1 MPEDVGDLEAKLRIV
16 LDDSFR
22 AEIRSS
28 LTREFAALGDRI
40 DKTLGR
46 AIGGAVGSGLRD
58 ARKQMRVFGGDIAK
72 PLADAARDVRIADPL
87 QVQAGEIHTVV
98 QRIIVDFTELASAVR
113 DRSQATRE
121 YLDGIL
127 EAQAN
132 RPNIEADIQA
142 QRRQTRILEDALRQQ
157 TATVRTA
164 ATAQQQSEFRQT
176 AAARAAATE
185 RIGIARAEG
194 AERVAAARA
203 AGAEVRQT
211 ELRLS
216 RELTDARNEGA
227 KTRLQTVEQQARNR
241 EASKAAQLEVLAE
254 RRKNDAL
261 KAEDKR
267 RLAQVELVNSQ
278 IRIREQAAQQ
288 RSLARTQQFYRLTG
302 DAARRAGNV
311 ALSAA
316 GTIAGRLLP
325 LERRANNDRV
335 DDYRRASD
343 RIAAA
348 ERSGADRSVSTLRA
362 AFTRRHAEELAGYR
376 RSETLATE
384 AQARFSRG
392 VLGTATGNG
401 PLTGILPITAG
412 VGLTAGLV
420 KGLDVANDFTTALA
434 VLREASGATA
444 EQMDRAR
451 EVAVQLGND
460 MTLPGV
466 SAADAANAM
475 RILVTSGIDVER
487 SINGVSKA
495 VLQLSRATK
504 VDAEEA
510 ARAEAAAVNVFRL
523 TGQEAL
529 RAADG
534 LALAKIQSGA
544 SLAELSDALQ
554 QSALQFNATFRG
566 VTSGI
571 DNFAQLNA
579 TLAVF
584 AKNGLRGSDA
594 GTSLKTALQAMTGRS
609 KQAQRELDNVA
620 HNAGV
625 TGTVLFDAQGR
636 TRKFSEAIYILKAG
650 LAGLN
655 DQERAKSIQQIFG
668 SDASRAATLIIDNA
682 EAIAKVTAETIKGGT
697 AARLAAAEN
706 AGWRGGLEAL
716 NSTLETLALDG
727 LGGKLQGAV
736 RATLVGFSTLLTN
749 LAQGSGVWAVTR
761 AGLVGVAGGLA
772 AIIAAKGAV
781 EVLGLLRVG
790 LRSLSSPAGIAGL
803 AIVGLGGALG
813 VLVSKSP
820 QARESLSRLRA
831 TASDFISSVGD
842 RLSGV
847 FGAVAGGAERLG
859 GVVLPALEDALGAVA
874 GFAERNLGPALSRV
888 GGFIEGLGERIAGA
902 VSSIAKGFAGSRAPG
917 FFVALGRAAA
927 TATRYVVATLTVVRD
942 LVAEG
947 YRGVTGGGGL
957 IGFLRGVGE
966 TAADVVTLVRQLGSN
981 ISDAVTGGGSIGDR
995 LGRVFSG
1002 IGPIVNDVLGGIPE
1016 RLGHLVRTGIIDPV
1030 KAEFNRFFGT
1040 GAPWYVGL
1048 LGLVRDVGLR
1058 LGRTITA
1065 AITDRRTLAVVGT
1078 VLASVASTALA
1089 ATQGFVQGVIEKL
1102 LDRLRSILP
1111 DFFKGLP
1118 IVGPLLGA
1126 FEGAVKP
1133 ISAVISTAIIG
1144 GIALKALSG
1153 PLSRLGGF
1161 IGSLLGRT
1169 TRQGIRLAF
1178 RGDQAGL
1185 DRLISDE
1192 AKRATDQSRRASQAG
1207 RAFGGP
1213 GGTIIGATAQ
1223 AAASTRAA
1231 IERVTPAIA
1240 RLRTGLAG
1248 ATMLTQ
1254 TYFEQF
1260 AAGARKVVP
1269 GFGKIE
1275 AGIRMTAGS
1284 IGSALRSG
1292 ADALSGLFQRARQGL
1307 TTYEVGVDGVV
1318 RKVGPLQNAAKGA
1331 VAAIGGFFSGIAAA
1345 SSDAATRIGGIS
1357 TAIIGI
1363 GTLLATG
1370 NPILA
1375 GVAAIGTAFG
1385 FIVGRANEAKAKM
1398 KELRAE
1404 ATTIAETLVRSADTG
1419 DAGLIRLRVLD
1430 DVKASISELGDD
1442 YDEIR
1447 KKAPGIGDALTAAF
1461 SSAAVGDFDGA
1472 IVRVRRSLSGFQRQ
1486 TTTYGDLIRR
1496 SFLNAR
1502 KEAEK
1507 FGSLDLVNGGVFAET
1522 RADAD
1527 KLAVALR
1534 NSLRD
1539 LVLTGEESA
1548 RSLFDTFAV
1557 VADGDRFKVIQ
1568 RGFRDIPQDAL
1579 NKIGDQLVAYQLAV
1593 KAANGDQGKVI
1604 AARLELEKKI
1614 TEETQKRQG
1623 ILLDEPTFIERIN
1636 SKLAD
1641 VEQRTSDILG
1651 KLRDAFQ
1658 ANFSDYGDQ
1667 IADIASSVAAA
1678 ATDIKANKG
1687 VISDPFNT
1695 SDTAKAARSSAR
1707 EIRSAFQQQAAA
1719 ILAQPGITADAAQQ
1733 QIAALQANLID
1744 VARRAGADQTTLN
1757 TIRDQ
1762 LKVPDLT
1769 LADDS
1774 IKVADS
1780 EALTRAAR
1788 TAREEIQR
1796 EWANN
1801 HAQLPV
1807 DLVPFVNAN
1816 TPEGAALRSLIDTG
1830 FFGGAERAG
1839 RRVAAG
1845 QSLANPN
1852 NPKRRQLAYGDVV
1865 RRPTLALFGE
1875 AGAEVVLPLTKPD
1888 RIAKLAHDALAAA
1901 GRDPLA
1907 EVARY
1912 AALAGG
1918 SSRPIPAFANG
1929 GFPVPPPNLPP
1940 AGKGPKGGTFRTK
1953 SGDQR
1958 DVIDRRRVR
1967 PLGQVELDE
1976 LARTRR
1982 VMVTGGR
1989 AEEAMTGD
1997 LLSIG
2002 FDRFV
2007 ERWRPMVPVT
2017 QKLEFDLRQQVRR
2030 LDTLMSR
2037 AIRFR
2042 DFSPLQTLAPARDYA
2057 VRLERRLAM
2066 LNTSVISGEPASRV
2080 LVNPIADFQRNGSER
2095 GAVGGVRGAR
2105 LARGKVVRR
2114 RMDGV
2119 TLGESGIEVVA
2130 PVNDPNRAQALL
2142 DDAGLLN
2149 RLPAVRGGDA
2159 QQVDM
2164 RRVERLLEQLVGVSS
2179 GRGSEQ
2185 VAVTVSG
2192 PKGTTAEILRDK
2204 KRRGR

>member
-1 MPEDVGDLEAKLRIV
+1 MPEDVGDLEAKLRVV

-22 AEIRSS
+22 AELRKN

-40 DKTLGR
+40 DQTLGR

-98 QRIIVDFTELASAVR
+98 QKIIVDFTELASAVR

-127 EAQAN
+127 YAQAN
-132 RPNIEADIQA
+132 RPNVEADVQA
-142 QRRQTRILEDALRQQ
+142 QRRQTRILEDALRRQ

-185 RIGIARAEG
+185 RINIARAEG

-362 AFTRRHAEELAGYR
+362 AFTRRHAEEIAGYR

-434 VLREASGATA
+434 VLREASGATS
-444 EQMDRAR
+444 EQMDRVR
-451 EVAVQLGND
+451 VVAKELGND
-460 MTLPGV
+460 VKLPGV

-475 RILVTSGIDVER
+475 RILATSGVDVEQ
-487 SINGVSKA
+487 SLDGVAKA

-682 EAIAKVTAETIKGGT
+682 EAISKVTAETIKGGT

-706 AGWRGGLEAL
+706 AGWRGGLDAL
-716 NSTLETLALDG
+716 TSTLETLALDG
-727 LGGKLQGAV
+727 LGGKLQGAL

-749 LAQGSGVWAVTR
+749 LAQGTGVWAVAR

-772 AIIAAKGAV
+772 AIVAAKGAV

-803 AIVGLGGALG
+803 ALVGLGGALG

-831 TASDFISSVGD
+831 TASDFISNVGD

-847 FGAVAGGAERLG
+847 FGAVAVGAERLG

-888 GGFIEGLGERIAGA
+888 GGFIEGLGGRIAGA

-917 FFVALGRAAA
+917 FFFALGRAAA

-995 LGRVFSG
+995 LGRVFAG

-1016 RLGHLVRTGIIDPV
+1016 QLGHLVRTGIIDPV
-1030 KAEFNRFFGT
+1030 KAEFNQFFGT
-1040 GAPWYVGL
+1040 GAPWYIGL

-1065 AITDRRTLAVVGT
+1065 AITDRRTLTVVGT

-1144 GIALKALSG
+1144 GIAVKTLSG

-1192 AKRATDQSRRASQAG
+1192 AKRATNQGRRASDIG
-1207 RAFGGP
+1207 SAFGGP
-1213 GGTIIGATAQ
+1213 GGSVIGGVAAGRAALEGLGQTAGRLRARLASAAETAQIIGLYAADSARRASPTFDRLATSAGR
-1223 AAASTRAA
+1223 AWTSIKDKASTAFTA
-1231 IERVTPAIA
+1231 IGVGAI
-1240 RLRTGLAG
+1240 T
-1248 ATMLTQ
+1248 
-1254 TYFEQF
+1254 
-1260 AAGARKVVP
+1260 V
-1269 GFGKIE
+1269 
-1275 AGIRMTAGS
+1275 
-1284 IGSALRSG
+1284 
-1292 ADALSGLFQRARQGL
+1292 
-1307 TTYEVGVDGVV
+1307 YE
-1318 RKVGPLQNAAKGA
+1318 KVGGLRGIFEGA
-1331 VAAIGGFFSGIAAA
+1331 VAAAGGFFSGLAAA
-1345 SSDAATRIGGIS
+1345 SGDATTRIGGIS
-1357 TAIIGI
+1357 SAILGI

-1375 GVAAIGTAFG
+1375 GIAAIGTAFG

-1419 DAGLIRLRVLD
+1419 DASLIRLRVLD
-1430 DVKASISELGDD
+1430 DVRASISDLGDN
-1442 YDEIR
+1442 YDELR
-1447 KKAPGIGDALTAAF
+1447 KKAPGIGDALTEAF
-1461 SSAAVGDFDGA
+1461 NSAAVGDFDGA

-1486 TTTYGDLIRR
+1486 TTTYGDLIQRA
-1496 SFLNAR
+1496 FKNAG

-1507 FGSLDLVNGGVFAET
+1507 FGSLDALKIGVFAET
-1522 RADAD
+1522 RADAE

-1539 LVLTGEESA
+1539 LVLTGKESA

-1568 RGFRDIPQDAL
+1568 RGFKDIPQDAL
-1579 NKIGDQLVAYQLAV
+1579 NKIGEQLVAYQLAV

-1636 SKLAD
+1636 SRLAD

-1658 ANFSDYGDQ
+1658 ADFSDYGDQ
-1667 IADIASSVAAA
+1667 IANIASSVATA

-1687 VISDPFNT
+1687 VLSDPFNT

-1744 VARRAGADQTTLN
+1744 VARKAGADQTTLN

-1774 IKVADS
+1774 IKVADD

-1788 TAREEIQR
+1788 TARDEIQR

-1816 TPEGAALRSLIDTG
+1816 TPEGEALRSLIDTG
-1830 FFGGAERAG
+1830 FFGGAARSD
-1839 RRVAAG
+1839 RRIAAG

-1852 NPKRRQLAYGDVV
+1852 NPKARQLRFARGDVV
-1865 RRPTLALFGE
+1865 RRPTLGVFGE
-1875 AGAEVVLPLTKPD
+1875 AGPEVILPLSKPD
-1888 RIAKLAHDALAAA
+1888 RIAKLAHDALSMA
-1901 GRDPLA
+1901 GRDPLVELA
-1907 EVARY
+1907 KH
-1912 AALAGG
+1912 AAAAGG
-1918 SSRPIPAFANG
+1918 SSVPQFAG
-1929 GFPVPPPNLPP
+1929 GAIFQRDLSDGSRRRYPTVSDVGVLGP
-1940 AGKGPKGGTFRTK
+1940 AGKGPDQSTFRTRE
-1953 SGDQR
+1953 GR
-1958 DVIDRRRVR
+1958 DLIDRRRVR
-1967 PLGQVELDE
+1967 PLTDDERRLMTKTGLDVASGTSVKEQMTDRLRTVGFRRWLAEWQPRFGETQELE
-1976 LARTRR
+1976 VR
-1982 VMVTGGR
+1982 
-1989 AEEAMTGD
+1989 
-1997 LLSIG
+1997 
-2002 FDRFV
+2002 
-2007 ERWRPMVPVT
+2007 
-2017 QKLEFDLRQQVRR
+2017 LRDDVRR
-2030 LDTLMSR
+2030 LDTYMTR

-2042 DFSPLQTLAPARDYA
+2042 DYAPLSTLAPARDKA
-2057 VRLERRLAM
+2057 VRLQRHLAT
-2066 LNTSVISGEPASRV
+2066 LNTSLYYGEPASRA
-2080 LVNPIADFQRNGSER
+2080 LVNPVADFQRNGAVR
-2095 GAVGGVRGAR
+2095 GNVGGVRGAR
-2105 LARGKVVRR
+2105 LARGKVVRQ

-2119 TLGESGIEVVA
+2119 TLGESGVEVVT
-2130 PVNDPNRAQALL
+2130 PVNDPNRAQTLL

-2179 GRGSEQ
+2179 SRGGEQ